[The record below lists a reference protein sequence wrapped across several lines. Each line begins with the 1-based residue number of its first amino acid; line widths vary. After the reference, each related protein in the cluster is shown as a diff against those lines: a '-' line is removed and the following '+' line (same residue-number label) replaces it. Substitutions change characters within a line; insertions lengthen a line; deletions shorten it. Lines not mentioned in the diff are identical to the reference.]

1 MYPWCHIETL
11 YLNEYK
17 NAGSRWRSNWHGRRG
32 RIILEDFI
40 SRRLQTKSVSYWK
53 GDTKYGEF
61 WTKYQQIPVVST
73 IYSQFFYHMI
83 FLGHHL
89 LLSTFI
95 RFIFLNAVYSFITF
109 RSCKHLDGKHSIF
122 GKIVGGAETTLSA
135 IESVE
140 TDNKDKPIEEI
151 IIQKAQ
157 VFVDPFAEADEMVK
171 CISLTYI

>member
-1 MYPWCHIETL
+1 M
-11 YLNEYK
+11 
-17 NAGSRWRSNWHGRRG
+17 
-32 RIILEDFI
+32 
-40 SRRLQTKSVSYWK
+40 
-53 GDTKYGEF
+53 
-61 WTKYQQIPVVST
+61 
-73 IYSQFFYHMI
+73 
-83 FLGHHL
+83 

-95 RFIFLNAVYSFITF
+95 RFIFLNSVYSFITF

-171 CISLTYI
+171 CIIMTYI

>member
-1 MYPWCHIETL
+1 MLNFSTTG
-11 YLNEYK
+11 YLAN
-17 NAGSRWRSNWHGRRG
+17 
-32 RIILEDFI
+32 
-40 SRRLQTKSVSYWK
+40 V
-53 GDTKYGEF
+53 
-61 WTKYQQIPVVST
+61 
-73 IYSQFFYHMI
+73 
-83 FLGHHL
+83 L

-95 RFIFLNAVYSFITF
+95 RFIFLNSVYSFITF